1 MSLPI
6 LCPTV
11 VFQKY
16 ALLLDLNVNVRNDNS
31 SSLYPLSHLFGSRI
45 TDLRDLSDV
54 IPSQPVEP
62 FCLNSDHALTGTV
75 LWSSGAFAYV
85 LPVIQ

>member
-1 MSLPI
+1 MSLPT

-11 VFQKY
+11 VLQKY
-16 ALLLDLNVNVRNDNS
+16 ALLLDLNVNVRNGNS

-62 FCLNSDHALTGTV
+62 FCNK
-75 LWSSGAFAYV
+75 
-85 LPVIQ
+85 Q